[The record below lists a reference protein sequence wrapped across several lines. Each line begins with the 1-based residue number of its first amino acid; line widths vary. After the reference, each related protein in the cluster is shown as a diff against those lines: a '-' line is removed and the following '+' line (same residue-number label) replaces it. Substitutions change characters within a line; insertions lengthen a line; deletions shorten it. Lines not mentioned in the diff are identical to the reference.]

1 MDEMPFNCHEIEI
14 FMKLGAVFGFLRFI
28 ELLVMMV

>member
-14 FMKLGAVFGFLRFI
+14 FMKSGVVFGFLGFI
-28 ELLVMMV
+28 SLFVMVV

>member
-14 FMKLGAVFGFLRFI
+14 FMKLGVVFGFLR
-28 ELLVMMV
+28 LMVEM